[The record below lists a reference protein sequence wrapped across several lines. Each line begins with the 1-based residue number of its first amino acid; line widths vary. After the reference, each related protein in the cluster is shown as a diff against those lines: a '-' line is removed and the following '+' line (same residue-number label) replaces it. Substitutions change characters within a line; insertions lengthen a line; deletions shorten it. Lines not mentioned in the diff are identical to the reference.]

1 VFLAVSLDL
10 KIYRLGVESPGYT
23 AIDVTEHVRRV
34 VSESGMLNGLVL
46 VYSKDVGC
54 AVIEIEYEPG
64 LLADL
69 EELLKRIGCL
79 DTKLCDAVLG
89 KEVQVLVVNGE
100 LFLGQFKRVV
110 LVDVS
115 RVAGEKELVVAL
127 EGEFKSS

>member
-1 VFLAVSLDL
+1 MPLDL
-10 KIYRLGVESPGYT
+10 KIYRLVIESPGYT
-23 AIDVTEHVRRV
+23 AIDVTEYVRRV
-34 VSESGMLNGLVL
+34 VSESGMLNGLVP
-46 VYSKDVGC
+46 VYSKEDGC

-79 DTKLCDAVLG
+79 DTKLCDTVLG

-110 LVDVS
+110 LIDVS